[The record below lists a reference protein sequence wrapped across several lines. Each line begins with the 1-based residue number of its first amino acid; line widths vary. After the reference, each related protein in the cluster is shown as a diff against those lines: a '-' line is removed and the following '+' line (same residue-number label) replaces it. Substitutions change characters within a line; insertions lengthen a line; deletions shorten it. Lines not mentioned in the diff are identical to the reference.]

1 MTTFDVCCPLSPE
14 LSARAHIRSGGITR
28 LGDYLPPVV
37 ATAGKA
43 DLIVLGA
50 VVTMDPG
57 QPSAGAIAV
66 AGGRVVAVGTSQD
79 VESWSDAHTEILELG
94 DHVAYPGFIEP
105 HMHIVPTA
113 LFESAID
120 CSPFVNRRF
129 ADVVERLRQARTS
142 SPDQWVIGRSFD
154 PSLFEGE
161 PILTRDV
168 LDQISPDRP
177 MAVMNASMHY
187 LYVNS
192 VALHLAGVTDD
203 TPDPEGGVFY
213 RENGRLNGV
222 LGESGAMARFLP
234 HLPVLSPEELDDAI
248 VRVLERAAAQGITQ
262 VHDAGIGAVFGAAE
276 LELLHDLR
284 RRGRLPVRVST
295 ALVEDARASWDAS
308 GVSPGDGDDWVR
320 AVSWKIISDGS
331 NQGYSGF
338 QRSPYQGSTRR
349 GQPNLSEDQLAA
361 AIGRAHGKGWQVMVH
376 ANGDAAIDLTLRA
389 YARALHGSGQHDQ
402 RHRIE
407 HCSLAHQEQLAE
419 MARLGLSPS
428 FLMNHVYFWGRAL
441 RDVVLG
447 PERADL
453 LDPVGSALAAGLRP
467 SYHSD
472 HSVSPLGALRHVQTA
487 TTRKMHDGGEVLN
500 PNERIDAATALRG
513 VTSDAAWQIHAD
525 HRAGSIRV
533 GNAADI
539 VVLSDDPR
547 HVEPDAIA
555 DIHIVETWVD
565 GRRAWTDGALS
576 A

>member
-1 MTTFDVCCPLSPE
+1 MTTLDLCCPLSLE
-14 LSARAHIRSGGITR
+14 LSALARTRSRGVSQ
-28 LGDYLPPVV
+28 LDHFLPQV
-37 ATAGKA
+37 AIPSAKA
-43 DLIVLGA
+43 ELIFLGA
-50 VVTMDPG
+50 VVTMNPN
-57 QPSAGAIAV
+57 QPEADAIAV
-66 AGGRVVAVGTSQD
+66 AGGRVVAVGTHQD
-79 VESWSDAHTEILELG
+79 VEGWRGPHTDVLELG

-105 HMHIVPTA
+105 HMHIVASA
-113 LFESAID
+113 LLEQAID
-120 CSPFVNRRF
+120 CSPFVNQRF
-129 ADVVERLRQARTS
+129 DDVVERLRRSRRS
-142 SPDQWVIGRSFD
+142 STDQWVIGRGFD

-161 PILTRDV
+161 PLLTCDV

-177 MAVMNASMHY
+177 MAVMNASMHF

-192 VALHLAGVTDD
+192 VALDLAGLTDD
-203 TPDPEGGVFY
+203 APDPEGGVFY

-222 LGESGAMARFLP
+222 LGERGAMARFLP

-262 VHDAGIGAVFGAAE
+262 VHDAGTGVIFGAAE
-276 LELLHDLR
+276 LGLLHDLR
-284 RRGRLPVRVST
+284 RRSRLPIRIST
-295 ALVEDARASWDAS
+295 ALIEDARASWDAS

-331 NQGYSGF
+331 NQGYSGY
-338 QRSPYQGSTRR
+338 QRTPYNGSDRR
-349 GQPNLSEDQLAA
+349 GQPNLTEDELTE
-361 AIGRAHGKGWQVMVH
+361 AIRRAHLRGWQVMVH
-376 ANGDAAIDLTLRA
+376 ANGDAAIDLSLQA
-389 YARALHGSGQHDQ
+389 YARALEGTGQHDR

-407 HCSLAHQEQLAE
+407 HCSLAHQEQLIE

-472 HSVSPLGALRHVQTA
+472 HSVSPLGALRQVQTA
-487 TTRKMHDGGEVLN
+487 TTRRMRDGGEVLN
-500 PNERIDAATALRG
+500 PNERVDVATALRG
-513 VTSDAAWQIHAD
+513 VTTDAAWQIHAD
-525 HRAGSIRV
+525 DRMGSVRV

-547 HVEPDAIA
+547 HVEPDAIS
-555 DIHIVETWVD
+555 DISVIETWV
-565 GRRAWTDGALS
+565 GGSRAWTNPGGR
-576 A
+576 

>member
-1 MTTFDVCCPLSPE
+1 MTMFDVCCPLSPE
-14 LSARAHIRSGGITR
+14 LSARAHIRGGGMAR
-28 LGDYLPPVV
+28 MGDYQLPVLTP
-37 ATAGKA
+37 GRA
-43 DLIVLGA
+43 DLIVRGA

-57 QPSAGAIAV
+57 HPQVEAIAV
-66 AGGRVVAVGTSQD
+66 AGGRVVAVGALKD
-79 VESWSDAHTEILELG
+79 VESWRDARTEILELG
-94 DHVAYPGFIEP
+94 DRVAYPGFIEP

-129 ADVVERLRQARTS
+129 DDVVERLRQARISTRE
-142 SPDQWVIGRSFD
+142 QWVIGRSFD
-154 PSLFEGE
+154 PSLFEGG
-161 PILTRDV
+161 PVLTRDV
-168 LDQISPDRP
+168 LDQVSPDRP

-192 VALHLAGVTDD
+192 VALSLAGVTED

-222 LGESGAMARFLP
+222 LGESGAMAQFLP
-234 HLPVLSPEELDDAI
+234 HLPVLGPEELDDAI
-248 VRVLERAAAQGITQ
+248 VRVLEQAAAQGITQ
-262 VHDAGIGAVFGAAE
+262 VHDAGTGAVFGAAE

-295 ALVEDARASWDAS
+295 ALIEDARASWDAS

-331 NQGYSGF
+331 NQGYSGY
-338 QRSPYQGSTRR
+338 QRSPYRGSTGR

-361 AIGRAHGKGWQVMVH
+361 AIGRAHNKGWQVMVH
-376 ANGDAAIDLTLRA
+376 ANGDAAIDLTLQA
-389 YARALHGSGQHDQ
+389 YARALESTGQHDQ

-407 HCSLAHQEQLAE
+407 HCSLAHPEQLAE
-419 MARLGLSPS
+419 MRRLGLSPS
-428 FLMNHVYFWGRAL
+428 FLMNHLFFWGRAL

-453 LDPVGSALAAGLRP
+453 LDPVGSAIAAGLRP

-472 HSVSPLGALRHVQTA
+472 HPVSPLGALRHVQTA
-487 TTRKMHDGGEVLN
+487 ATRKMRDGGEVLN
-500 PNERIDAATALRG
+500 PNERVDVATALRG

-525 HRAGSIRV
+525 HRSGSIRV
-533 GNAADI
+533 GMMADL

-547 HVEPDAIA
+547 RVDPDVIA
-555 DIHIVETWVD
+555 DISVVETWVD
-565 GRRAWTDGALS
+565 GIRVWTSRNLS
-576 A
+576 R